1 MSVMGFCFGPRTASC
16 AEQTVCVSWRQGGRA
31 GGSGNRSN
39 TEGKCHEL
47 EKICGRLS
55 GRGLVG
61 LGDHVVRIGSVRCRL
76 DSAESAAGTASAAA
90 TVGHSRVLRR
100 HLRERL
106 HHAARV
112 AGHQYRPDH
121 ADRQRT
127 DVRPLQEPEWFD
139 QQFQRHCRHL
149 QRPVEPAEFCD
160 GRGECCNAG
169 RFDAVGSWNEFD
181 WWVSADWTIG
191 KYWKTGVTYITFLS
205 PPGAFRQERNVEP
218 YIRFDD
224 GALTGWA
231 FTINAYAK
239 LFYAISGDSTV
250 VVGNQGNTYD
260 VEIGMVPTVD
270 LKKITGTPLTIAAP
284 TWVTV
289 GPSSYWNRGVTGC
302 GATTTIEPCSLSNAG
317 VFTTGLALKETLDW
331 LSRRGGVT
339 GTGRVASST
348 TTSSTTASCSRRPSP
363 ALRAPIQTLTA
374 TYGLVMRA

>member
-1 MSVMGFCFGPRTASC
+1 MNSRKFAAACLGAASL
-16 AEQTVCVSWRQGGRA
+16 ALAITSF
-31 GGSGNRSN
+31 GSG
-39 TEGKCHEL
+39 
-47 EKICGRLS
+47 
-55 GRGLVG
+55 
-61 LGDHVVRIGSVRCRL
+61 
-76 DSAESAAGTASAAA
+76 ASAADWTPPKA
-90 TVGHSRVLRR
+90 
-100 HLRERL
+100 
-106 HHAARV
+106 
-112 AGHQYRPDH
+112 
-121 ADRQRT
+121 
-127 DVRPLQEPEWFD
+127 LQEPPAPPPPLDIHGFFD
-139 QQFQRHCRHL
+139 VTFANDYITPRGLLVTNTGLTTQIVNGLTFDLYKNQNGLINSFSVTVGTFNDLWSQQNS
-149 QRPVEPAEFCD
+149 VTGGA
-160 GRGECCNAG
+160 NAVTPG

-289 GPSSYWNRGVTGC
+289 GPSSYWNRGLTGC

>member
-1 MSVMGFCFGPRTASC
+1 MDSRKFAAACIGAALSLAVTSFGSIALAADMTAWKPQPPAPPPPLDIHGFFDVTFANDYITP
-16 AEQTVCVSWRQGGRA
+16 
-31 GGSGNRSN
+31 
-39 TEGKCHEL
+39 
-47 EKICGRLS
+47 
-55 GRGLVG
+55 RGLLVTNTG
-61 LGDHVVRIGSVRCRL
+61 LTTQIVNGLTFDLYKNQNGLINSFSV
-76 DSAESAAGTASAAA
+76 
-90 TVGHSRVLRR
+90 TVGTFNDLWS
-100 HLRERL
+100 
-106 HHAARV
+106 
-112 AGHQYRPDH
+112 
-121 ADRQRT
+121 
-127 DVRPLQEPEWFD
+127 
-139 QQFQRHCRHL
+139 QQNS
-149 QRPVEPAEFCD
+149 VTGGA
-160 GRGECCNAG
+160 NAVTPG
-169 RFDAVGSWNEFD
+169 RFDAIGSWNEFD

-191 KYWKTGVTYITFLS
+191 KYWKAGVTYITFLS

-224 GALTGWA
+224 GALTGSA

-331 LSRRGGVT
+331 LVPTRWGNWYGKGGFQYYYIINDSLLLAQTFT
-339 GTGRVASST
+339 GTASSYPN
-348 TTSSTTASCSRRPSP
+348 AHRDVWVGY
-363 ALRAPIQTLTA
+363 A
-374 TYGLVMRA
+374 GLGFTF